1 MTLRPWIGYITLVD
15 VEYDDVEIV
24 VPTEEWGGIIRMMSS
39 QDAIKV
45 KQGISAGIVRAT
57 GEGVPTLD
65 AGTKIYYA
73 KNSAIQIGD
82 EKLVHGNY
90 VVGYEE
96 LG

>member
-15 VEYDDVEIV
+15 VEYDDTEIV
-24 VPTEEWGGIIRMMSS
+24 VPTDEYGGILRMIGTS
-39 QDAIKV
+39 DALKV
-45 KQGISAGIVRAT
+45 KQGIAAGIVRAT
-57 GEGVPTLD
+57 GEGVPALD

-73 KNSAIQIGD
+73 KNSAIQIGN